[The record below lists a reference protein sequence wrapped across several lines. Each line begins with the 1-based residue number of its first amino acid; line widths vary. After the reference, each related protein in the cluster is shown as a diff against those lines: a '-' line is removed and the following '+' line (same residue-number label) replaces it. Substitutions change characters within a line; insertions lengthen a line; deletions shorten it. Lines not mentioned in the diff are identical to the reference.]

1 MIEDLEEVVLR
12 AYGFLAEQKE
22 EEKTSGIQ
30 YVMYNKAKINGANG
44 LLRTDLLAKFADEQE
59 CDVWVLPCSI
69 HELILVPDRGM
80 LDLKL
85 LRSMVK
91 DINDTEIE
99 QEERLS
105 DDVYKFCRER
115 KMVALVE

>member
-1 MIEDLEEVVLR
+1 MR
-12 AYGFLAEQKE
+12 
-22 EEKTSGIQ
+22 T
-30 YVMYNKAKINGANG
+30 
-44 LLRTDLLAKFADEQE
+44 LLRPYLSL
-59 CDVWVLPCSI
+59 
-69 HELILVPDRGM
+69 LILVPDRGM

-115 KMVALVE
+115 KMVVLVE

>member
-1 MIEDLEEVVLR
+1 MLR
-12 AYGFLAEQKE
+12 AFGFLAEQDE
-22 EEKTSGIQ
+22 DEKTSGIQ
-30 YVMYNKAKINGANG
+30 YVMYNEAKINGANG

-69 HELILVPDRGM
+69 HELSLVPDRGM
-80 LDLKL
+80 LDLKI

-91 DINDTEIE
+91 DINDTEVE

>member
-1 MIEDLEEVVLR
+1 
-12 AYGFLAEQKE
+12 
-22 EEKTSGIQ
+22 
-30 YVMYNKAKINGANG
+30 
-44 LLRTDLLAKFADEQE
+44 
-59 CDVWVLPCSI
+59 
-69 HELILVPDRGM
+69 M
-80 LDLKL
+80 LDLKI